1 MKLRIRSMA
10 TRETIRITAP
20 DAASLLDL
28 KSLIAASLVA
38 ASTNPNPDPIAP
50 DSIHLSLNQLDELV
64 APNASDPL
72 SALGLTSG
80 DLLFFSFAPFRQ
92 TLANKYNPSQVP
104 NLIPPGSSSGAS
116 SSSNNPIDKPNSESS
131 VNPSPINQSA
141 VPMELDAGPPVLK
154 ESDSARLIPGF
165 LVQLMDTESE
175 EDAGILGRVVLLTHA
190 ALLDMGFTLFNGAG
204 SKLPQ
209 DWASH
214 ASSLSLEY
222 TIPDFVN
229 QVQAIN
235 DRVAVTKLSVLGNLV
250 TVYGYLGGIKPDIY
264 RFSLDLAKVASLLSL
279 NLKSMC
285 KSEQEQLMEIFRSVK
300 DGVALPL
307 MIDLCLKNGLPL
319 PPCFMFLSIDIRAKI
334 LDLLSGADVVR
345 TGSTCKEVR
354 NLSLDDNM
362 WRQKFEREFSNSLNN
377 NISMPAGT
385 WKERYKSAYIAKNS
399 ASRFRTRRSNWFQIR
414 PSVAERPIGPG
425 GHFILGG
432 NADRFPVFGAGIEE
446 VGPIAF
452 RRRGPDGRQVS
463 PHCFTEN

>member
-1 MKLRIRSMA
+1 MKLRIRPMA

-72 SALGLTSG
+72 SALGLTS
-80 DLLFFSFAPFRQ
+80 
-92 TLANKYNPSQVP
+92 
-104 NLIPPGSSSGAS
+104 
-116 SSSNNPIDKPNSESS
+116 
-131 VNPSPINQSA
+131 
-141 VPMELDAGPPVLK
+141 
-154 ESDSARLIPGF
+154 
-165 LVQLMDTESE
+165 
-175 EDAGILGRVVLLTHA
+175 

-209 DWASH
+209 GWALH

-235 DRVAVTKLSVLGNLV
+235 ERVAVTKLSVLGNLV

-345 TGSTCKEVR
+345 TGSTCKEMR
-354 NLSLDDNM
+354 NLSLDDNL

-463 PHCFTEN
+463 PRCFTEN

>member
-1 MKLRIRSMA
+1 MKLRIRPMA

-38 ASTNPNPDPIAP
+38 ASTNPNPNPIAP

-92 TLANKYNPSQVP
+92 TLANPNPSQLP
-104 NLIPPGSSSGAS
+104 NLIAAVSSSDAS
-116 SSSNNPIDKPNSESS
+116 SSSNNPIGNPNSESS
-131 VNPSPINQSA
+131 VNPSPINQLA
-141 VPMELDAGPPVLK
+141 VPMEVDAGPAVLD
-154 ESDSARLIPGF
+154 ESNNARLIPDF
-165 LVQLMDTESE
+165 LMQLMDTETE

-190 ALLDMGFTLFNGAG
+190 GLLDMGFTLLNGAG

-209 DWASH
+209 GWASH

-235 DRVAVTKLSVLGNLV
+235 ERVAVTKLSVLGNLV

-264 RFSLDLAKVASLLSL
+264 RFSFDLAKVATLLSS

-319 PPCFMFLSIDIRAKI
+319 PPCFMFLSIDMRAKI

-345 TGSTCKEVR
+345 MGSTCKEMR
-354 NLSLDDNM
+354 NLSLDDNL

-385 WKERYKSAYIAKNS
+385 WKKRYKSAYISKNR
-399 ASRFRTRRSNWFQIR
+399 ASRCGSRRSNWFQVR
-414 PSVAERPIGPG
+414 PSVVERPIGPG
-425 GHFILGG
+425 GHFIIGG
-432 NADRFPVFGAGIEE
+432 DADRFPVFGAGIED

-463 PHCFTEN
+463 PRCFIDD